1 MIKINKL
8 IKINKSIK
16 NPGERHFRA
25 GILFKSAD
33 SQQPRKEKDKTGL
46 DQFQEMHTGVWV
58 RAPKR
63 KRRKYRIDM
72 QLKMRAPK

>member
-46 DQFQEMHTGVWV
+46 D
-58 RAPKR
+58 
-63 KRRKYRIDM
+63 
-72 QLKMRAPK
+72 